1 MNTGFL
7 LSIYKSA
14 PSFQLMLLY
23 LAAFSASQ
31 LAAASHEAIELN
43 WDASNPSQINTSY
56 CAGSYLPFTPKPFD
70 QSIAKNKQPIYTNAD
85 TSESTQ
91 GTTRLEGNVELRQG
105 NLAITSDT
113 AVFDNNQSTIDI
125 EGHVKFYRPNMII
138 ESNDANF
145 NMLDSQATLNKA
157 QLALPDSELRAT
169 AQKIDYHAD
178 DTVTMN
184 QGSLT
189 FCPPG
194 DNTWAIHSNNI
205 TLDPSTGF
213 GEADHAILKIGSVPV
228 FYLPWMSFP
237 IDDQRRSGFL
247 FPTLVQ
253 SSKAGLDVTTPYY
266 LNLAPNYDALLTPRF
281 TELRGTSLETNIRH
295 LGQNSEQSLNTTWV
309 LNDPLSNPNRWL
321 LNYNLNTDLTNVL
334 SSSVNINRVS
344 DNELLDDYSLS
355 TSDETSLT
363 SSAQVN
369 YKGSSPILS
378 SASISVITRQNL
390 GSGIAAYDQL
400 PHATLSGGMSLNQEQ
415 QLISA
420 DYTVDLTRFIRDTS
434 SLTGANKITG
444 TRSHIVPS
452 LSSSWVNEYSFIK
465 PKLSLPITNYQL
477 SDTPA
482 TTSAQ
487 LTRII
492 PQLEIDGGLIF
503 ERALSKGYTQTLEP
517 RLYYTYTPYRQQND
531 VAVFDTSQTAKPLYQ
546 PNRFSG
552 YDRIADTNRITLGLD
567 SQFFNNKGW
576 QKAKL
581 SISQIHYLSDRK
593 VQLSSSTSA
602 NTETF
607 SPIYGLMNYQ
617 FTPNW
622 SSGAGVD
629 WNPSSGIVEATSLNT
644 KYQLNEKIIDVK
656 YTQTLDSTEQGEMSL
671 IWPLTPK
678 WTLMAKH
685 KEDLLNQQL
694 QDSIFGVEY
703 ANCCWKGRLASRSWL
718 VNAEEGMEH
727 GIFFELS
734 LKGLGRS
741 DKQLTSGN
749 QVRMADFMKGI
760 TGYNEYTQ

>member
-1 MNTGFL
+1 M
-7 LSIYKSA
+7 SIHKPA
-14 PSFQLMLLY
+14 PSLQLMLLCI
-23 LAAFSASQ
+23 AAYGASQ
-31 LAAASHEAIELN
+31 FAAANHETIQLN
-43 WDASNPSQINTSY
+43 WNPSSTSKINTSY
-56 CAGSYLPFTPKPFD
+56 CAGSYLPFTAQPFD
-70 QSIAKNKQPIYTNAD
+70 QSIPNNKQPISTYAD
-85 TSESTQ
+85 TSESTK

-105 NLAITSDT
+105 NLEITSDT

-125 EGHVKFYRPNMII
+125 KGHVKFYRPNMFI
-138 ESNDANF
+138 ESNDAHF
-145 NMLDSQATLNKA
+145 NMADSQATLNEA
-157 QLALPDSELRAT
+157 QLVLPDSELRAI

-194 DNTWAIHSNNI
+194 DNAWAIHSNNI

-213 GEADHAILKIGSVPV
+213 GEADNAILKIGSVPV

-253 SSKAGLDVTTPYY
+253 SSQMGLDITTPYY
-266 LNLAPNYDALLTPRF
+266 LNLAANYDALLTPRF
-281 TELRGTSLETNIRH
+281 TELRGTSLETNVRH
-295 LGQNSEQSLNTTWV
+295 LGQNSEQSLTTTWV
-309 LNDPLSNPNRWL
+309 INDPLTHPNRWL
-321 LNYNLNTDLTNVL
+321 FNYNLEADLTNTL

-344 DNELLDDYSLS
+344 DNQLLDDYGLS
-355 TSDETSLT
+355 TQDQTSLDT
-363 SSAQVN
+363 SAKITYQ
-369 YKGSSPILS
+369 GQSPILS
-378 SASISVITRQNL
+378 TASIAVITRQNL
-390 GSGIAAYDQL
+390 AGGIPAYDQL
-400 PHATLSGGMSLNQEQ
+400 PHATLSGSMSLNPQEQ
-415 QLISA
+415 LIKA
-420 DYTVDLTRFIRDTS
+420 NYTVDLTRFIRDTS
-434 SLTGANKITG
+434 ALTGANKITG
-444 TRSHIVPS
+444 TRTHIVPM
-452 LSSSWVNEYSFIK
+452 LSSSWVNEYRFVK
-465 PKLSLPITNYQL
+465 PKISLPITNYQL
-477 SDTPA
+477 TDTPA

-487 LTRII
+487 MTRII
-492 PQLEIDGGLIF
+492 PQLEIDSGLLF
-503 ERALSKGYTQTLEP
+503 ERALSQGYTQTLEP
-517 RLYYTYTPYRQQND
+517 RVYYTYTPYQEQND
-531 VAVFDTSQTAKPLYQ
+531 VAIFDTSAISKPLYQ

-552 YDRIADTNRITLGLD
+552 YDRIADTNRVTLGLD
-567 SQFFNNKGW
+567 SQFLNHKGW

-581 SISQIHYLSDRK
+581 SISQIHYFSDRK
-593 VQLSSSTSA
+593 VQLSSATLA

-607 SPIYGLMNYQ
+607 SPIYGLMHYQ

-629 WNPSSGIVEATSLNT
+629 WSPSSGKVQASSLNM
-644 KYQLNEKIIDVK
+644 KYQLNKKIIDVK
-656 YTQTLDSTEQGEMSL
+656 YTQTLGSTEQGEVSL
-671 IWPLTPK
+671 ILPVTPK
-678 WTLMAKH
+678 WSLMAKH

-694 QDSIFGVEY
+694 QDSILGVEY

-718 VNAEEGMEH
+718 VDSVQGMEH